1 LIPPLKK
8 SFGQILKIAAFL
20 ALGILLLYFAFRGVA
35 FEELARMFRQVNF
48 WWIGLSLLFACISF
62 FSRAR
67 RWMLLIE
74 PLGFKPTF
82 KNTYHS
88 LMVGY
93 LSNYALPRLGEVTR
107 CVTLGKREKIP
118 VDSLFGTV
126 IVERVI
132 DLFMLLLIMM
142 VLLFSWMEKF
152 GAFFSD
158 QVYSPLQE
166 KFTALFGGA
175 WVFWLIIV
183 AALILLVGLV
193 YLFRNSLA
201 RFSLVRKIQEIFT
214 GVLNGLKTIY
224 RMKRKWE
231 FIFHSVLIWFLYIL
245 MTWVVVFA
253 LEELSGLTFVDGMFL
268 LVIGGLGMSAPVTA
282 GFGAYHWITSRG
294 LMFVYDFSLE
304 TGSAYA
310 ILAHESN
317 SLLTI
322 SLGVLSYILLML
334 SRKKGTA
341 SKSELTNA

>member
-1 LIPPLKK
+1 LKRI
-8 SFGQILKIAAFL
+8 FVQILKIAAFL
-20 ALGILLLYFAFRGVA
+20 ALGLLLLYFAFRGVA
-35 FEELARMFRQVNF
+35 FDELASILHRVNF
-48 WWIGLSLLFACISF
+48 WWIGLSLLFAGISF

-67 RWMLLIE
+67 RWILLIE
-74 PLGFKPTF
+74 PLGYRPSF

-107 CVTLGKREKIP
+107 CVTLGNREKIP
-118 VDSLFGTV
+118 VNSLIGTV

-132 DLFMLLLIMM
+132 DLVMLLLIML

-152 GAFFSD
+152 GAFFNE
-158 QVYSPLQE
+158 QVYAPLQQ
-166 KFTALFGGA
+166 KFIELFGGT
-175 WVFWLIIV
+175 WVFWLIV
-183 AALILLVGLV
+183 AASLILISGLI
-193 YLFRNSLA
+193 YLFRKQLA
-201 RFSLVRKIQEIFT
+201 RFRMIRKIKEILS
-214 GVLNGLKTIY
+214 GVLSGLKTIY
-224 RMKRKWE
+224 RMERKWE
-231 FIFHSVLIWFLYIL
+231 FIFHSFLIWFLYIL

-253 LEELSGLTFVDGMFL
+253 LKELSGLTFVDGMFL

-304 TGSAYA
+304 TGTAYA

-322 SLGVLSYILLML
+322 LLGALSYLLLML
-334 SRKKGTA
+334 SRKKI
-341 SKSELTNA
+341 TNKAGS

>member
-1 LIPPLKK
+1 MKRILV
-8 SFGQILKIAAFL
+8 QILKIAAFL

-35 FEELARMFRQVNF
+35 LEELAGILHRVNF
-48 WWIGLSLLFACISF
+48 WWIALSLLFAGISF
-62 FSRAR
+62 FIRAR
-67 RWMLLIE
+67 RWILLIE
-74 PLGFKPTF
+74 PLGYRPSF

-107 CVTLGKREKIP
+107 CVTLGNREKIP
-118 VDSLFGTV
+118 VDSLIGTV

-132 DLFMLLLIMM
+132 DLLMLVLIML

-152 GAFFSD
+152 GAFFNE
-158 QVYSPLQE
+158 QVYEPLQQ
-166 KFTALFGGA
+166 KFIELFGGT
-175 WVFWLIIV
+175 WVLWLIVV
-183 AALILLVGLV
+183 AFILLVFGLI
-193 YLFRNSLA
+193 YLFRKRLA
-201 RFSLVRKIQEIFT
+201 RFFVIRKIRDILK
-214 GVLNGLKTIY
+214 GVLKGLKTIY

-231 FIFHSVLIWFLYIL
+231 FILHSVLIWFLYIL
-245 MTWVVVFA
+245 MAWVVVFS

-304 TGSAYA
+304 TGTAYA

-322 SLGVLSYILLML
+322 LLGALSYLLLMT
-334 SRKKGTA
+334 SRKKIT
-341 SKSELTNA
+341 SKKVDS

>member
-1 LIPPLKK
+1 MKRTL
-8 SFGQILKIAAFL
+8 GQILKIVAFL
-20 ALGILLLYFAFRGVA
+20 ALGAVLLYYAFRGVQ
-35 FEELARMFRQVNF
+35 FDELASILQRVNF
-48 WWIGLSLLFACISF
+48 WWIGLSLLFAGISF
-62 FSRAR
+62 ISRAR
-67 RWMLLIE
+67 RWTLLIE
-74 PLGFKPTF
+74 PLGFKPSF
-82 KNTYHS
+82 KNTYHA

-118 VDSLFGTV
+118 VDSLIGTV

-132 DLFMLLLIMM
+132 DLVMLLLIMLA
-142 VLLFSWMEKF
+142 LLISWMDKF
-152 GAFFSD
+152 GTFFHE
-158 QVYSPLQE
+158 QVYGPLQE
-166 KFTALFGGA
+166 KFIGLFGGA
-175 WVFWLIIV
+175 WAFWLIL
-183 AALILLVGLV
+183 LIILFLLLGLI
-193 YLFRNSLA
+193 YFFRNKLI
-201 RFSLVRKIQEIFT
+201 RFSLVRKIREIMV
-214 GVLNGLKTIY
+214 GVLSGLKSIY

-231 FIFHSVLIWFLYIL
+231 FIFHSLLIWSLYIL

-253 LEELSGLTFVDGMFL
+253 LEELSGLTFIDGMFL

-322 SLGVLSYILLML
+322 LLGALSYVLLML
-334 SRKKGTA
+334 SRNK
-341 SKSELTNA
+341 SKSLKSES

>member
-1 LIPPLKK
+1 LKK
-8 SFGQILKIAAFL
+8 TLFQILKIAAFL

-35 FEELARMFRQVNF
+35 FDELAKILQKVNF
-48 WWIGLSLLFACISF
+48 WWIGLSLLFAFISF

-74 PLGFKPTF
+74 PLGFKPSF

-93 LSNYALPRLGEVTR
+93 ISNFALPRLGELTR
-107 CVTLGKREKIP
+107 CVTLGNREKIP
-118 VDSLFGTV
+118 VDSLIGTV
-126 IVERVI
+126 IVERVV
-132 DLFMLLLIMM
+132 DLLMLMLILL
-142 VLLFSWMEKF
+142 VLLFSWMDKF
-152 GAFFSD
+152 GAFFGE
-158 QVYSPLQE
+158 QVYGPLQQ
-166 KFTALFGGA
+166 KFTEVFGGTLML
-175 WVFWLIIV
+175 WLILAV
-183 AALILLVGLV
+183 SILLIILLI
-193 YLFRNSLA
+193 YLFRKKLA
-201 RFSLVRKIQEIFT
+201 RFSLIRKIKDILI
-214 GVLNGLKTIY
+214 GVLGGLKTIY

-231 FIFHSVLIWFLYIL
+231 FLLHSVLIWSLYIM

-253 LEELSGLTFVDGMFL
+253 LEELSGLSFIDGMFL

-322 SLGVLSYILLML
+322 LLGAISYIVLML
-334 SRKKGTA
+334 SRKKIPH
-341 SKSELTNA
+341 TNNS